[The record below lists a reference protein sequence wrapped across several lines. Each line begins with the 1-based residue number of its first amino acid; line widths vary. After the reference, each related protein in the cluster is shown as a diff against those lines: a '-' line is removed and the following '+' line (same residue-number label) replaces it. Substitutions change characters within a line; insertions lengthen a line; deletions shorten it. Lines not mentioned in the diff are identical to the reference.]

1 MGHLAA
7 HLEPQPLPL
16 LKSKTGHTR
25 RIPRVNR
32 MLLLKRLAAQKRHRA
47 EVMRTHGNLTSKS
60 AALVTLEKSIEVSQY
75 MLQMVQSFGHVTQ
88 LQVSWDAS
96 TYDTE
101 TLVAAI
107 YDVAQNLGAF
117 LPNQDMMP
125 VLTDELHPDIQELC
139 LQGKVTRVDS
149 FSTMRALSHALQAIG
164 KPLHIF
170 AKDPQLHLGPYEAT
184 EIRQLVDGK
193 WIVQNSQTGESNP
206 VVPDGFSF
214 ADTIV
219 LVSVSDQGPLNL
231 PCMDLCQYKLGLA
244 LLPRWD
250 VYHRTWND
258 VKTAL
263 KQSQGQL
270 LKVMLSFSLFYNLNY
285 GPGNSRAWFAKKQA
299 QAKEFLAKHSA
310 HTKPVLDYLPYI
322 CEEMQIPEP
331 QRLFAGIVQMKSLN
345 NLGPCVKLMRCLP

>member
-1 MGHLAA
+1 
-7 HLEPQPLPL
+7 
-16 LKSKTGHTR
+16 
-25 RIPRVNR
+25 
-32 MLLLKRLAAQKRHRA
+32 
-47 EVMRTHGNLTSKS
+47 
-60 AALVTLEKSIEVSQY
+60 
-75 MLQMVQSFGHVTQ
+75 MVQSFGHVTQ

-149 FSTMRALSHALQAIG
+149 FSTMRALSHAL
-164 KPLHIF
+164 HIF
-170 AKDPQLHLGPYEAT
+170 AKIHSYISAPMRRQRSGSWWMASGLCRTARLVRATLLCLMVSALQTHL
-184 EIRQLVDGK
+184 
-193 WIVQNSQTGESNP
+193 
-206 VVPDGFSF
+206 
-214 ADTIV
+214 
-219 LVSVSDQGPLNL
+219 LNL

-263 KQSQGQL
+263 TQSQGQL

-310 HTKPVLDYLPYI
+310 HTKPFLDYLPYI

-331 QRLFAGIVQMKSLN
+331 QTAAERERLFAGIVQMKSLN